1 MKKNTKS
8 IVAERRRRAEER
20 QAEHN
25 KLTLQ
30 EKLAKAGNS
39 FGSNYNS
46 NNSARERARLA
57 RQIKEEQDKVLI
69 PVNQDGAPKT
79 RLTPEEKAARKKANK
94 AAKQG

>member
-1 MKKNTKS
+1 MKKNTES

-25 KLTLQ
+25 MLTLE
-30 EKLAKAGNS
+30 EKLQKAGNS

-46 NNSARERARLA
+46 NDSARERARLLL
-57 RQIKEEQDKVLI
+57 QIKQEQDKVLI
-69 PVNQDGAPKT
+69 PVTQDGAPKT

-94 AAKQG
+94 QAKQS